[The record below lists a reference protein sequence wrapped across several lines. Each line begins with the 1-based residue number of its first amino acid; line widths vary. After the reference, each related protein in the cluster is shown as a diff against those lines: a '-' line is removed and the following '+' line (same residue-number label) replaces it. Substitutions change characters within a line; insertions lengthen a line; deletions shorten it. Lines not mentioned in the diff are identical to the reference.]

1 MEKYI
6 DYFLNFLELERGLS
20 KNTIISYMR
29 DLKKK
34 YLPFLEKKG
43 IKSWSQVTKRDI
55 QDFLFYLYKKA
66 EPASVMRYLA
76 AIKMFHRFMVREG
89 FLKSDPSNLIEFP
102 KLWRKIPQVLTQT
115 EVKRLMEACNQ
126 KNKTAKR
133 DRAIL
138 ELLYATGMRVSELVN
153 LKIEDLYLDIG
164 FIRCKGKGKKER
176 LLPLSELSK
185 KLLEEYLEIYRP
197 KILKNRNSEYVFV
210 NNRAKPLSRQSIWK
224 MIKHYARKA
233 GINKKI
239 TPHTL
244 RHSIATHLLERGA
257 NLRFVQEILGHRN
270 LSTTQ
275 IYTHINRMRLKE
287 IHEKFHPR
295 A

>member
-1 MEKYI
+1 MEEYI

-20 KNTIISYMR
+20 KNTIVSSSN

-34 YLPFLEKKG
+34 YLAFLRKKG
-43 IKSWSQVTKRDI
+43 KKSWQEITKQDI
-55 QDFLFYLYKKA
+55 QDFLFSLYKKA

-102 KLWRKIPQVLTQT
+102 KLWKKIPYVLTQFET
-115 EVKRLMEACNQ
+115 KKLIETCNQ
-126 KNKTAKR
+126 NTNISKR

-138 ELLYATGMRVSELVN
+138 EVLYATGMRVSELVN
-153 LKIEDLYLDIG
+153 LKLKDLYLDIG
-164 FIRCKGKGKKER
+164 FIKCKGKGNKER
-176 LLPLSELSK
+176 LLPLNEISK
-185 KLLEEYLEIYRP
+185 KKLKEYLEIYRSQ
-197 KILKNRNSEYVFV
+197 ILKNKTSEYLFI
-210 NNRAKPLSRQSIWK
+210 NNRGKPLSRQSVWK
-224 MIKHYARKA
+224 MIKRYAQKA

-244 RHSIATHLLERGA
+244 RHSIATHLLEQGA
-257 NLRFVQEILGHRN
+257 NLRFVQEILGHRS
-270 LSTTQ
+270 LATTQ
-275 IYTHINRMRLKE
+275 IYTHINKMKLKE
-287 IHEKFHPR
+287 IHQKFHPR